1 MILGA
6 KRSKEENLK
15 EMGDVS
21 SGMAST
27 IIQLYIK
34 EILDAFLHA
43 DVSVRRAALKVIQLI
58 LLQGLVHPV
67 QVYHIFLFESHSFV
81 EGI

>member
-1 MILGA
+1 MLLFITGS

-27 IIQLYIK
+27 VIQLYLK
-34 EILDAFLHA
+34 EILTSFLHP
-43 DVSVRRAALKVIQLI
+43 DILVRHSALKVIQLI
-58 LLQGLVHPV
+58 LQQGLVHPV
-67 QVYHIFLFESHSFV
+67 QVSVYNIC
-81 EGI
+81 

>member
-1 MILGA
+1 MLFTGS

-27 IIQLYIK
+27 VIQLYLK
-34 EILDAFLHA
+34 EVLTSFLHP
-43 DVSVRRAALKVIQLI
+43 DVLVRHSALKVIQLI
-58 LLQGLVHPV
+58 LQQGLVHPV
-67 QVYHIFLFESHSFV
+67 QVSYFSLSTKRQ
-81 EGI
+81 